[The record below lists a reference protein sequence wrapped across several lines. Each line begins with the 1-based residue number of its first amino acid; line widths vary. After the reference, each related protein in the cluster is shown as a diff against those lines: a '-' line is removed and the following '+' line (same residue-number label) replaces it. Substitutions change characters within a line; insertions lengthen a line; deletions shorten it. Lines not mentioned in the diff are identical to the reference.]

1 MSLLP
6 TTLPLL
12 SDVAPHLPARWL
24 ALAAGCSGHPAVPS
38 VLPQTACIAALSE
51 PRPAL
56 AAGLAAAAALLPHFA
71 GNPVRCPSLPAG
83 CSGHPAV
90 PSVLPQ
96 TACIAALSEPRPA
109 LAAGLAAA
117 AAGSPPALQRAA
129 RLPSYSRERP

>member
-6 TTLPLL
+6 TSLPLL
-12 SDVAPHLPARWL
+12 SEVAPQLAARWL
-24 ALAAGCSGHPAVPS
+24 ALAAGF
-38 VLPQTACIAALSE
+38 
-51 PRPAL
+51 
-56 AAGLAAAAALLPHFA
+56 AAAAALLPHFA

>member
-6 TTLPLL
+6 TSLPLL
-12 SDVAPHLPARWL
+12 SEVAPQLAARWL

-56 AAGLAAAAALLPHFA
+56 AAGLAAVAALLPHFA

-90 PSVLPQ
+90 HSVLPQ
-96 TACIAALSEPRPA
+96 TACIAA

-117 AAGSPPALQRAA
+117 AAGSPPALRRTAQ
-129 RLPSYSRERP
+129 LPPYSRERP